1 MTQPFI
7 YKYEPQVLKDFELD
21 TELRTLL
28 ETLQH
33 LNHMNILFVGDSGS
47 GKTSLI
53 QALIRE
59 YFTGVEL
66 NKYVDNVLIINNLKE
81 QGIAYYRSEVKTF
94 CQTASVVPGRKKIL
108 VLDDIDLINEQSQQV
123 FRNCVDKYSHN
134 VPCLGSCSNTQKV
147 IESMQSRMTIIRT
160 KMLSAD
166 KMHKI
171 VRRICDNEAITLDA
185 EAEHFIM
192 TVSNHSVRTV
202 INYLEKFK
210 LLGGPITVTQAS
222 AVCTNISFQDFANYT
237 ATCLQGPTKL
247 AAAIEIMYTLF
258 DRGYSVMDI
267 LDNYFLFVKTT
278 SMLTEEQKYQLIPLL
293 CKYIAVFQNIHEDD
307 IELALFTHDVV
318 QTL

>member
-1 MTQPFI
+1 MSQPFI
-7 YKYEPQVLKDFELD
+7 YKYEPQVLSEFELD

-28 ETLQH
+28 QTLQH

-59 YFTGVEL
+59 YFAGVEL
-66 NKYVDNVLIINNLKE
+66 SKYNDNVLIINNLKE

-94 CQTASVVPGRKKIL
+94 CQTASIVPGRKKIL
-108 VLDDIDLINEQSQQV
+108 VLDDLDLINEQSQQV
-123 FRNCVDKYSHN
+123 FRNCVDKFSHN
-134 VPCLGSCSNTQKV
+134 VHFLGSCSNTQKV

-160 KMLSAD
+160 KVLTPD

-171 VRRICDNEAITLDA
+171 IRRICDSEAIQLDA
-185 EAEHFIM
+185 EAEQFIM

-210 LLGGPITVTQAS
+210 LLNCPITLLQAS

-237 ATCLQGPTKL
+237 TLCQQGPTHL
-247 AAAIEIMYTLF
+247 AQAIELMYKLF

-278 SMLTEEQKYQLIPLL
+278 TMLTEEQKYRLIPLL
-293 CKYIAVFQNIHEDD
+293 CKYIAVFQNVHEDD

-318 QTL
+318 QLL